1 MNFQQLITEILER
14 GYTLRQ
20 IADKCGL
27 SSAGHVHDLKTGRQK
42 KVSFESGALLCNL
55 HRSAMRRKV
64 RK

>member
-1 MNFQQLITEILER
+1 MNFPNIIAEILER
-14 GYTLRQ
+14 GYTFRE

-42 KVSFESGALLCNL
+42 KVSFESGTLLCNL